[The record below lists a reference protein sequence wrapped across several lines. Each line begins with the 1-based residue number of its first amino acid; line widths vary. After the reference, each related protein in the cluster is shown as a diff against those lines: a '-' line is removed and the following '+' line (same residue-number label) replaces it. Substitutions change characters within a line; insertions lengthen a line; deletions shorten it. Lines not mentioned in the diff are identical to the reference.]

1 MSTPNDIPANADA
14 LRLAR
19 INLRSRLL
27 SLAGRTKSMNIDAIE
42 LFHYHLDYARE
53 EIRNAERRLSTVDT
67 MAMPWPWRCIR
78 CHRSSDALD
87 EHKVCAL
94 CVDKEKP

>member
-1 MSTPNDIPANADA
+1 MPANADA

-27 SLAGRTKSMNIDAIE
+27 NLAGRARSMDVDAIE

-53 EIRNAERRLSTVDT
+53 EIRNAERH
-67 MAMPWPWRCIR
+67 
-78 CHRSSDALD
+78 HRTTEADGQ
-87 EHKVCAL
+87 
-94 CVDKEKP
+94 